1 MQVNIAANYFTQ
13 NISAAK
19 HNYMKIS
26 YNWLKQFINVKLN
39 AEEVAELLTDLGLEV
54 EGVSNFESIKG
65 GLVGIVVGEVISCE
79 PHPNADRL
87 KLTQVNVG
95 EGKPLQIVC
104 GAPNVAKGQKVP
116 VALVGTTLFD
126 DKGQPWKIKK
136 GKIRGEASHG
146 MICAEDEIG
155 LGKSHDGIL
164 VLDQKLAPGLPLKEL
179 FSVENDQVFEIGLTP
194 NRADAMSHWGV
205 ARDLRAALIQLEK
218 NTPLNTPP
226 ISSFHVEDRSRRIN
240 IKVEKSKLAPRYCGL
255 TISNIDVKPSP
266 VWLQNRLKAIGLK
279 PINNVVDVTNYVLHD
294 LGQPLHAFDADRIKS
309 NKIVVKT
316 LPKGT
321 KFVTLDEVERELHE
335 DDLMICDED
344 KPLCLAGIFGGL
356 DSGVTD
362 STSTIFLESA
372 YFDPVSIRKSAK
384 RHGLNTDASFR
395 FERGIDPNITE
406 YALKR
411 AAILIEE
418 LTGGKIS
425 SDVDDFYPKKMEDF
439 QVFLTFDKINKLIGQ
454 TIDSGIIKV
463 ILSSLDIK
471 VNNVSESGMGL
482 TIPSYRVDV
491 QREVDV
497 IEEIL
502 RVYGYNNI
510 QLNDK
515 FNVSIANQDKFEDNK
530 IQRVTA
536 QLLVAKGFYETMA
549 NSLTTPK
556 YINYTSDFK
565 TSENIQIVNPLSQ
578 DLSVLRQSMLFSG
591 LESLS
596 YNLNRQNTD
605 LKFFEFGKTYHQK
618 EQREE
623 HKHLSLLVTGKTNSE
638 GWTTAQYHADFFY
651 FKGILESILQRLGIK
666 NIDSSKTTSSQFAE
680 GLSYTHEGKSL
691 VQFGRVSISI
701 LKHFDIAQ
709 SVLYADFN
717 WELVLELAK
726 KVEFTFQEIPKFPSV
741 RRDLSL
747 LLSNDI
753 SYEAIK
759 KITHDLKLKTLK
771 SINLFD
777 VYEGEKLQKGKKSY
791 AVSFTFQD
799 EFKTLTDKQIEQSMH
814 KLTQQFEKELG
825 ALLR

>member
-1 MQVNIAANYFTQ
+1 
-13 NISAAK
+13 
-19 HNYMKIS
+19 MKIS
-26 YNWLKQFINVKLN
+26 YNWLKQFINIKLS
-39 AEEVAELLTDLGLEV
+39 AEEAGELLTDLGLEV
-54 EGVSNFESIKG
+54 EGISEFESIKG
-65 GLVGIVVGEVISCE
+65 GLEGLVVGKVITCE
-79 PHPNADRL
+79 LHPNADKL
-87 KLTQVNVG
+87 KLTTVDVG
-95 EGKPLQIVC
+95 EAQPLQIVC
-104 GAPNVAKGQKVP
+104 GAPNVAVGQKVP
-116 VALVGTTLFD
+116 VALVGTTLYD
-126 DKGQPWKIKK
+126 EKGQPWKIKK

-164 VLDQKLAPGLPLKEL
+164 VLDEKLIPGTPLHKV
-179 FSVENDQVFEIGLTP
+179 FSVEKDQVFEIGLTP

-205 ARDLRAALIQLEK
+205 ARDLRAALIQREK

-226 ISSFHVEDRSRRIN
+226 ISNFHVEDRSRRVN
-240 IKVEKSKLAPRYCGL
+240 IKVENSKLAPRYCGL
-255 TISNIDVKPSP
+255 TISNMQVKSSP
-266 VWLQNRLKAIGLK
+266 AWLQNRLKAIGLK
-279 PINNVVDVTNYVLHD
+279 PINNVVDATNYVLHD
-294 LGQPLHAFDADRIKS
+294 LGQPLHAFDADRIKG
-309 NKIVVKT
+309 NKIIVKT
-316 LPKGT
+316 LPTGT
-321 KFVTLDEVERELHE
+321 KFTTLDGVERELHQ
-335 DDLMICDED
+335 DDLMICDET
-344 KPLCLAGIFGGL
+344 KPLCMAGVFGGL
-356 DSGVTD
+356 HSGVTET
-362 STSTIFLESA
+362 TSTVFLESA
-372 YFDPVSIRKSAK
+372 YFDAVSIRKTAK

-406 YALKR
+406 YALQR

-425 SDVDDFYPKKMEDF
+425 SDIDDFYPKKMEDF

-510 QLNDK
+510 QLKNK

-549 NSLTTPK
+549 NSLTTP
-556 YINYTSDFK
+556 NYVALSKDFNQ
-565 TSENIQIVNPLSQ
+565 TENVQILNPLSN

-591 LESLS
+591 LESIS

-618 EQREE
+618 TQREE
-623 HKHLSLLVTGKTNSE
+623 QKHLSLLITGNAHAET
-638 GWTTAQYHADFFY
+638 WTKVQHHADFFY
-651 FKGILESILQRLGIK
+651 FKGIIESILQRLGISEYEVS
-666 NIDSSKTTSSQFAE
+666 NHTLSSFAE
-680 GLSYTHEGKSL
+680 GLSYHIKDRTI
-691 VQFGRVSISI
+691 VQFGRVNKSI
-701 LKHFDIAQ
+701 LKHFDIRQ
-709 SVLYADFN
+709 PVLFADFN
-717 WELVLELAK
+717 WADVLDLAK
-726 KVEFTFQEIPKFPSV
+726 QNEFGFQEIPKFPSL
-741 RRDLSL
+741 RRDFAL
-747 LLSNDI
+747 LLDQKI
-753 SYEAIK
+753 KFKAIQEVAEN
-759 KITHDLKLKTLK
+759 LKLKSLK

-777 VYEGEKLQKGKKSY
+777 VYEGDKLPEGKKSY

-799 EFKTLTDKQIEQSMH
+799 EIKTLTDKQIDKFMS
-814 KLTQQFEKELG
+814 KLLQEFEEKLK
-825 ALLR
+825 ASLR